1 MVSSHWYEAVIEKF
15 GTVENFIDQLCE
27 MQGLTK
33 EDSVSMIQERNQCL
47 TVNDLI
53 KEVVTYFV
61 YDYEFK
67 SMRDAE
73 KFVCENYFIYDEFDE
88 RHIAVSRS
96 SVLKYENMLKGG
108 RDELFKLYRELAN
121 SNSMGSVGALTSIN
135 LVFEN
140 NNVNMD
146 DVWRD

>member
-1 MVSSHWYEAVIEKF
+1 MSI
-15 GTVENFIDQLCE
+15 
-27 MQGLTK
+27 
-33 EDSVSMIQERNQCL
+33 
-47 TVNDLI
+47 I

-67 SMRDAE
+67 SKKDAE
-73 KFVCENYFIYDEFDE
+73 NFVSENYFVYDDYYDEYK
-88 RHIAVSRS
+88 AVSRS

-121 SNSMGSVGALTSIN
+121 SNSMGSIDALTSIN

>member
-1 MVSSHWYEAVIEKF
+1 MSI
-15 GTVENFIDQLCE
+15 
-27 MQGLTK
+27 
-33 EDSVSMIQERNQCL
+33 
-47 TVNDLI
+47 I

-67 SMRDAE
+67 SKEYAE

-88 RHIAVSRS
+88 RYRAVSIS
-96 SVLKYENMLKGG
+96 SVLKYENMLKED
-108 RDELFKLYRELAN
+108 REELFKLYRELAN
-121 SNSMGSVGALTSIN
+121 SNSMGSVGALTSID

-146 DVWRD
+146 DVWRE

>member
-1 MVSSHWYEAVIEKF
+1 MSI
-15 GTVENFIDQLCE
+15 
-27 MQGLTK
+27 
-33 EDSVSMIQERNQCL
+33 
-47 TVNDLI
+47 I

-61 YDYEFK
+61 YDYKFK
-67 SMRDAE
+67 SKKDAE

-88 RHIAVSRS
+88 RYMAVSRS
-96 SVLKYENMLKGG
+96 SVLKYEDMLKEDREG
-108 RDELFKLYRELAN
+108 LFKLYRELAN

-140 NNVNMD
+140 NNVNMN